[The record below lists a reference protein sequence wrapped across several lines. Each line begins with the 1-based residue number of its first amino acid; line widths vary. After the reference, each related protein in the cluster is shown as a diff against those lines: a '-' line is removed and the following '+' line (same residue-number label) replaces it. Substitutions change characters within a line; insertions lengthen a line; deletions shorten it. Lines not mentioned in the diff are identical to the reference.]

1 MSDVVISENKAGQI
15 IFTVLKEIPDV
26 QSLSMIVSYDT
37 ENVTLT
43 PDSFAS
49 TLPLEATPSND
60 NQFILTFTSVGTIKP
75 KTTILTIDANHKS
88 DYMTLSDVIAHFATT
103 STPLIVSQTE

>member
-1 MSDVVISENKAGQI
+1 MSDVVISENKEGQI
-15 IFTVLKEIPDV
+15 IFTVLKEIPDI

-43 PDSFAS
+43 PASFTS

-60 NQFILTFTSVGTIKP
+60 NQFILTFASVGTIKP
-75 KTTILTIDANHKS
+75 KTTILTIDAHHKS
-88 DYMTLSDVIAHFATT
+88 DSMTLSDVIAHFEKS